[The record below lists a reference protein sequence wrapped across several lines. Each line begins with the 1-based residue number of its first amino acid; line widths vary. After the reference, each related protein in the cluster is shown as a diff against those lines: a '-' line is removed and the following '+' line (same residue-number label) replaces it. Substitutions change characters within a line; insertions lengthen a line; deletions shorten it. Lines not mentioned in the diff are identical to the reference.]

1 MLARRRAAEARPPP
15 VVKEKAPRPPKQPRE
30 PPVRMTQEQRLEEA
44 KVTEQENLASLN
56 EFLAR
61 ELDKKRTTRKATQLY
76 APDGPP

>member
-1 MLARRRAAEARPPP
+1 
-15 VVKEKAPRPPKQPRE
+15 
-30 PPVRMTQEQRLEEA
+30 MTQEQRLEEA

-76 APDGPP
+76 APDGPPGCLLTMPFSRHVGRPEFAFSTGQ